1 MEQKSEMHYTDDRC
15 LWGGAWCRFW
25 IRLCVLL
32 VCTVL
37 PAGCGR
43 RTEGEVRVGSLKG
56 PTSLGLL
63 FLMDSAR
70 KGETSL
76 SYEFQMAV
84 GAEELLGMMTR
95 GELDIA
101 LVPANVAA
109 VFYQRSDGGIAA
121 VDINTLGVLYLI
133 TGDSDVDS
141 VADLKGRTIYL
152 TGKGA
157 TPEAALL
164 YLLRQ
169 NGLNEEDCTLE
180 YKSEATEV
188 AAVLAEN
195 PDALGLLPQP
205 FATAALMKNQ
215 KLKAVLDMNR
225 EWERVQDDGSGMVTG
240 VTVVRREF
248 LEAHEDRVKEFL
260 RDHQESAAA
269 INGNPEEGAALAV
282 EAGIVTG
289 EETAV
294 QAIPLSNITC
304 ITGTEMKE
312 RLQGYLEVLAD
323 FRRELVGGSLPGE
336 DFYYDGNMTG
346 EGGGPDKAGPEQR

>member
-141 VADLKGRTIYL
+141 VADLEGRTIYL

-195 PDALGLLPQP
+195 SDALGLLPQP
-205 FATAALMKNQ
+205 FAAAALMKNQ

-294 QAIPLSNITC
+294 QAIPLCNITC